1 MGRIGISIRK
11 WTAKDNA
18 LLQELALTRTSAE
31 IGARLGRSGQAV
43 RSHASLAGI
52 SLHSESKRF
61 GWERAKTLH
70 ATRRPTI
77 RDLEWAAGFL
87 EGEGCW
93 LRAGKA
99 GFQSGAKQIAT
110 REPLDRLVAL
120 FGGAIYAVSH
130 ARNRSAGG
138 KGKDGWEWRA
148 CGARGRGVAMTLY
161 PLLSQRRQSQIR
173 GALA

>member
-1 MGRIGISIRK
+1 MKGVPMPR
-11 WTAKDNA
+11 WTDHEEAILYD
-18 LLQELALTRTSAE
+18 LASSRSSRE
-31 IGARLGRSGQAV
+31 IGVVLGRSNSSI
-43 RSHASLAGI
+43 RSRASKLGL
-52 SLHSESKRF
+52 SLWHISKRF

-70 ATRRPTI
+70 ATRHPTI